1 MFRIGFGFDTHKL
14 EVNHDFWLGG
24 IRIPHDK
31 GATGHSD
38 ADVLIHAICDALLGA
53 AGLRDIGTHFPDTS
67 SEFKGIDS
75 KVLLK
80 RTLTLVLEKGY
91 TIGNMD
97 TTIVL
102 QNPNISSYVPEMIK
116 TLAQVLNTDE
126 SRISIK
132 AKTSEKLGFIGREE
146 GLSAYAVILLQE
158 SNDGICRKTFF
169 PSDKSQLFACLSFN

>member
-14 EVNHDFWLGG
+14 EVNRDFWLGG
-24 IRIPHDK
+24 IRIPHDR

-38 ADVLIHAICDALLGA
+38 ADVLIHAICDALFGA
-53 AGLRDIGTHFPDTS
+53 AGLGDIGTHFPDTS
-67 SEFKGIDS
+67 SEFKNIDS

-80 RTLTLVLEKGY
+80 QTLNLVLEKGY
-91 TIGNMD
+91 VIGNID

-102 QNPNISSYVPEMIK
+102 QNPKINPFVPEMTR
-116 TLAQVLNTDE
+116 TLADVMNIPE

-146 GLSAYAVILLQE
+146 GLSAYAIVLLE
-158 SNDGICRKTFF
+158 GS
-169 PSDKSQLFACLSFN
+169 